1 LFTVGAVTCDYRLV
15 PLAPPATFLPPALS
29 PKPVTNLQGPVWRS
43 IAAFRFASVAYA
55 AILLALRH
63 NFYAHWIWAWVIV
76 VLMTVWTIATT
87 GLYRSPLYSTPN
99 RRTRVLLVTDLLV
112 TIAALLST
120 ALVQD
125 PYHLH
130 LGVMPV
136 TATWLAGPALAW
148 AAIGGVRAGAFAA
161 VIIGG
166 CLVWLRHLRAGHILS
181 STSLDG
187 PVILLMAAMLV
198 GYIAKLTTRAEQT
211 MQRATEIEAASRER
225 ERLARTIH
233 DSVLQVLAMVQRR
246 GAEFGGPAAEI
257 GRLAGE
263 QEAALRALITADQQA
278 PPPEGELDLNVQLT
292 RDAATF
298 VSVITPAMPV
308 LLNEKTVR
316 ETTAAVRE
324 AIDNVRK
331 HCGESARAWV
341 LIDDEGPEVS
351 VTIRDDGPG
360 IPPGRLAEAAAEGR
374 LGVSLAISGRM
385 RDIGGSA
392 DISSTPGTG
401 TEVRLR
407 VPRTAK
413 AA

>member
-1 LFTVGAVTCDYRLV
+1 M
-15 PLAPPATFLPPALS
+15 
-29 PKPVTNLQGPVWRS
+29 WRS
-43 IAAFRFASVAYA
+43 IAAFRFASLAYA
-55 AILLALRH
+55 VILLALRRD
-63 NFYAHWIWAWVIV
+63 FYTHWGWAWAILA
-76 VLMTVWTIATT
+76 LMTIWTIVTT
-87 GLYRSPLYSTPN
+87 FLYRSPLYLTPGL
-99 RRTRVLLVTDLLV
+99 RIRLLLAADLLV

-120 ALVQD
+120 RLVQD
-125 PYHLH
+125 PHQVH

-136 TATWLAGPALAW
+136 TATWFACPALAW
-148 AAIGGVRAGAFAA
+148 AAVGGVRAGAATA
-161 VIIGG
+161 IIIGT
-166 CLVWLRHLRAGHILS
+166 CVAWLRHLPPGQILA

-187 PVILLMAAMLV
+187 PVILVMAAMLV
-198 GYIAKLTTRAEQT
+198 GYIAKLTARAELT

-246 GAEFGGPAAEI
+246 GAEIGGPAAEI
-257 GRLAGE
+257 GKLAGE
-263 QEAALRALITADQQA
+263 QEAALRALITADDQTA
-278 PPPEGELDLNVQLT
+278 LPHGELDLNVQLIL
-292 RDAATF
+292 DANAL
-298 VSVITPAMPV
+298 VSVITPAVPV

-401 TEVRLR
+401 TEIRLR

-413 AA
+413 VA